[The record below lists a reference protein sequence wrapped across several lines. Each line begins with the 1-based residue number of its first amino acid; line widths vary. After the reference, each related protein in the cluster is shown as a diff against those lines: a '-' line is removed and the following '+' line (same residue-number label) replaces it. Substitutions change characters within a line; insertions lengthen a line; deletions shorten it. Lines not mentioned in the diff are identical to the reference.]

1 MKKIIITGSSGLI
14 GKNLSNYLKRRFK
27 IIKIDIKLGHD
38 LNNEE
43 HVKKIFKL
51 NKNCDYLIN
60 LHGLNDHV
68 TKKRNKRV
76 DSKEIFLKYSMD
88 NVYSVYLT
96 NKYFINYC
104 KKGKGIIN
112 FASLYGINSP
122 KHFLYKQPKDVF
134 YITSKYSVIGLTKYF
149 ATLYGKKL
157 NINCIVNGGVSNNQ
171 PSDFIKGINKH
182 IPKGRL
188 MKIRDLYGL
197 IELLCSDKS
206 EYINGSPII
215 VDGGYSSW

>member
-1 MKKIIITGSSGLI
+1 M
-14 GKNLSNYLKRRFK
+14 
-27 IIKIDIKLGHD
+27 
-38 LNNEE
+38 
-43 HVKKIFKL
+43 
-51 NKNCDYLIN
+51 
-60 LHGLNDHV
+60 
-68 TKKRNKRV
+68 
-76 DSKEIFLKYSMD
+76 
-88 NVYSVYLT
+88 
-96 NKYFINYC
+96 
-104 KKGKGIIN
+104 
-112 FASLYGINSP
+112 YGINSP

-157 NINCIVNGGVSNNQ
+157 NINCIVNGGISNNQ